1 MVWNN
6 IFGSIAHRYKLG
18 ACHDAETQAAGT
30 HRGCQ
35 VPKDQPGPRRASSG
49 VGKQPD
55 FEGWA
60 FPFGTT
66 IRPEPAAHHDIDVG
80 FDGASA
86 ASGRDERTAAEHPA
100 TLIRAASRSSGFWF
114 LEAWEARGRHLFD
127 DRVVAGLQRLR
138 TCTACSPSPTCVM
151 TIFRAI
157 PGKLGIANGSE
168 LVFRQGAKHRVE
180 VA

>member
-151 TIFRAI
+151 TI
-157 PGKLGIANGSE
+157 L
-168 LVFRQGAKHRVE
+168 
-180 VA
+180 